1 MKCRKLLR
9 NEETGSYDISFFN
22 SVGLGKLKNYYL
34 IEDTEL
40 TKKII
45 PSGNNLPSGD
55 NIKYDELYQRTN
67 QKGEEEYYIYGNTW
81 IKVTIEPSNSDKLVN
96 VVVESDGKYFKMF
109 NKATIESQTDF
120 DTLIKNND
128 LYEMVYDDLYSIR
141 LSKTKDVCPYNSKK
155 PTSDSSSS
163 YAANSSE
170 MVANDLISKLSVIKG
185 ELWYNRLYGL
195 PLLDKVRNKS
205 FLDAEVLKII
215 RNQEGVESITS
226 FESNVDNHVYNVKV
240 SIKTIYGNITISV

>member
-34 IEDTEL
+34 IEPVIL
-40 TKKII
+40 TLVEV
-45 PSGNNLPSGD
+45 SSGD
-55 NIKYDELYQRTN
+55 NLPNEDDVEYDKIYQRGN
-67 QKGEEEYYIYGNTW
+67 DYYIYGDTW
-81 IKVTIEPSNSDKLVN
+81 IKVTIASSNPNNLVN
-96 VVVESDGKYFKMF
+96 VVVESGGTYTKMF
-109 NKATIESQTDF
+109 DKAIIESQADF
-120 DTLIKNND
+120 DNSKDN
-128 LYEMVYDDLYSIR
+128 LYEMVYDDVYSIR

-155 PTSDSSSS
+155 PTTDSSSS

-170 MVANDLISKLSVIKG
+170 MVANDLISKLSIIKG

-226 FESNVDNHVYNVKV
+226 FESNVDNHVYNVNV
-240 SIKTIYGNITISV
+240 TIKTIYGNITISV